1 MLGSKNRQIELAAT
15 LFYGIGTGIVVVLSS
30 NLLILFTDSTLYVG
44 LAEGLPAILPLLVA
58 FPAGV
63 WFDKSRSNTPRYLGL
78 SLDLLADGLQAVAV
92 CSFGML
98 YGFYGYW
105 VLVGLF
111 MVQFA
116 GFGLARGW
124 LFCSAKFQKQ
134 SGKIRLRLE
143 TDRN

>member
-1 MLGSKNRQIELAAT
+1 MGLAA
-15 LFYGIGTGIVVVLSS
+15 
-30 NLLILFTDSTLYVG
+30 
-44 LAEGLPAILPLLVA
+44 GLPAIVQLLAA

-78 SLDLLADGLQAVAV
+78 LLDLLADGLQSVAV

-143 TDRN
+143 TDRNGPISGSFC